1 MAINETHDPTLES
14 WVKSANFTDTDFP
27 IQNLALGVFIRPDKD
42 ELPSIGMAIGELQF
56 LPLRPFSR
64 SHLGIIGDAI
74 NMASRLSSSAQSD
87 EIVVSNSLRT
97 QFPFATQQ
105 LLREIEP
112 VEAKNV
118 GRIKAW
124 RFSNGAATSPPQ
136 PAGKG

>member
-1 MAINETHDPTLES
+1 
-14 WVKSANFTDTDFP
+14 
-27 IQNLALGVFIRPDKD
+27 
-42 ELPSIGMAIGELQF
+42 MAIGELQF

-74 NMASRLSSSAQSD
+74 NMASRLSSSAQSG

-97 QFPFATQQ
+97 QFPFAAQQ

-124 RFSNGAATSPPQ
+124 RFCAGAEISGPQPVGNGAS
-136 PAGKG
+136 